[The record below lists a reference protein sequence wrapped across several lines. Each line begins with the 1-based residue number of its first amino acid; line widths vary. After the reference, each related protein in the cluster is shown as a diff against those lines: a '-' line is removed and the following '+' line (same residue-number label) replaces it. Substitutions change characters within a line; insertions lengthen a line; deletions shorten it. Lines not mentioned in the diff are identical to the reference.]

1 VVNHACCWLCLCVTV
16 CDLKTV
22 RCVDCALCAAWCSV
36 CARLCLLFA
45 GGLQKT
51 HAPARRCR
59 KLGRHAETAGGVL
72 SVGVSSPLGALR
84 AAAQV
89 GRSD

>member
-1 VVNHACCWLCLCVTV
+1 VQ
-16 CDLKTV
+16 K
-22 RCVDCALCAAWCSV
+22 
-36 CARLCLLFA
+36 ARSPC
-45 GGLQKT
+45 
-51 HAPARRCR
+51 
-59 KLGRHAETAGGVL
+59 ETAGGVL